1 LSYAAPPLPNDGRLA
16 LLHSVNA
23 GGSTDLL
30 VSSSLRRGPR
40 SCFNMLVRSP
50 VGVGRAD
57 GVRLGCASTAGRPT
71 ALAALALAPGEGR
84 VESDAAPVEEDG
96 S

>member
-1 LSYAAPPLPNDGRLA
+1 
-16 LLHSVNA
+16 
-23 GGSTDLL
+23 
-30 VSSSLRRGPR
+30 
-40 SCFNMLVRSP
+40 MLVRSP

-57 GVRLGCASTAGRPT
+57 GVRLGCASTAGRLT